1 MDNRVDIFGLLKSE
15 GKLTK
20 VLVYCAKD
28 TEDDPYEHTSTKT
41 FLNCVPI
48 DALVRDITPESLV
61 WKYFGQIP
69 MGSKEIIC
77 EKRHIDTLKT
87 ADKIKIG
94 TDYYSVRKDDSKGWK
109 MQTRQ
114 DYIILVAELKIL
126 ND

>member
-1 MDNRVDIFGLLKSE
+1 MDNRIDIFSLLKNE
-15 GKLTK
+15 GKLSK
-20 VLVYCAKD
+20 VLVYSAKD

-41 FLNCVPI
+41 FLNPIAI

-77 EKRHIDTLKT
+77 EKRYIDTLKT

-109 MQTRQ
+109 IQTRQ
-114 DYIILVAELKIL
+114 DYIIVVAELKIL
-126 ND
+126 

>member
-1 MDNRVDIFGLLKSE
+1 MSEKRVDIFGLLRSD

-20 VLVYCAKD
+20 ILVYHAKE
-28 TEDDPYEHTSTKT
+28 TEDDPFEHTKILT
-41 FLNCVPI
+41 FTNPIPI

-77 EKRHIDTLKT
+77 EKKYIDTLKT

-94 TDYYSVRKDDSKGWK
+94 TEYYNVRKDDSKGWK
-109 MQTRQ
+109 IQTR
-114 DYIILVAELKIL
+114 DNYMVVVAELKIL
-126 ND
+126 

>member
-1 MDNRVDIFGLLKSE
+1 MDTRINLFGLLKNE
-15 GKLTK
+15 GKLSK
-20 VLVYCAKD
+20 VLVYSAKD
-28 TEDDPYEHTSTKT
+28 TVDDPYEKTTTKT
-41 FLNCVPI
+41 FLNPIAI

-94 TDYYSVRKDDSKGWK
+94 TDYYNVRKDDSKGWK
-109 MQTRQ
+109 IQTRQ
-114 DYIILVAELKIL
+114 DYIIVVAELKIL
-126 ND
+126 

>member
-1 MDNRVDIFGLLKSE
+1 MSDNRIDIFGLLRSE

-20 VLVYCAKD
+20 ILVFQGISR
-28 TEDDPYEHTSTKT
+28 TIDPYEKNQEITM
-41 FLNCVPI
+41 LNPIAI

-77 EKRHIDTLKT
+77 EKRYIDTLKT

-109 MQTRQ
+109 IQTRQ
-114 DYIILVAELKIL
+114 DYIIVVAELKIL
-126 ND
+126 

>member
-1 MDNRVDIFGLLKSE
+1 MDKRIDIFSLLKNE
-15 GKLTK
+15 GKLSK
-20 VLVYCAKD
+20 VLVYSAKD
-28 TEDDPYEHTSTKT
+28 TIDDPYEKTTTKT
-41 FLNCVPI
+41 FLNPIAI

-109 MQTRQ
+109 IQTRQ
-114 DYIILVAELKIL
+114 DYIIVVAELKIL
-126 ND
+126 